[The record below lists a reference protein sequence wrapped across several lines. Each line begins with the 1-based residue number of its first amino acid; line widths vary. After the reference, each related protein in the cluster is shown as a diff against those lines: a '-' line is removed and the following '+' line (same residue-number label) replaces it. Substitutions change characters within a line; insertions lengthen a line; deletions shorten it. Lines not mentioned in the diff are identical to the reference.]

1 MESDFSSLHR
11 KCLMPPM
18 SVLDT
23 FHIQDGRCIVVFAYD
38 VGASIQIDEAEQ
50 LITATK
56 ERGRIKRKRPAPEY
70 FDYHP
75 LPLRITQELDSISLG
90 ANHTLRT
97 VETVLYD
104 FGAIMVTYQIP
115 LAGPF
120 ASLLPLSEALYENP
134 QLLEG
139 TFRHVQ
145 SLLTTLG
152 PAIEKPNI
160 SEFVE
165 DYAIFHIF
173 STQPALNLS
182 QFVQQYG
189 TLLSQILRCED
200 QPLSEQEIHDATTSQ
215 IAFGTQD
222 LTLID
227 WNAALM
233 IGQEMDDVRA
243 VLEFA
248 NVELVERRF
257 LDHQLDEALDEA
269 YGALTQERRH
279 GFRWPGSS
287 DANLRRIA
295 RMQVDSAIL
304 FERVTNTLK
313 LFGDQYLARVSR
325 LTSQRFHLQSWD
337 TSILRKLNT
346 LDNLYDKMA
355 GQTGNQRMEIL
366 EWIII
371 ILIAI
376 SILLPFIPGFPGY

>member
-1 MESDFSSLHR
+1 
-11 KCLMPPM
+11 M
-18 SVLDT
+18 SAPNN
-23 FHIQDGRCIVVFAYD
+23 FHIRDGRCIVVFAYD
-38 VGASIQIDEAEQ
+38 VGASIRIEEAEQ
-50 LITATK
+50 RITATK
-56 ERGRIKRKRPAPEY
+56 QRGRIKRKRPAPEY

-75 LPLRITQELDSISLG
+75 LPLRITQEREPISLG
-90 ANHTLRT
+90 THHTLRT

-120 ASLLPLSEALYENP
+120 ASLLPLSEVLYENL

-139 TFRHVQ
+139 TLRHVQ
-145 SLLTTLG
+145 ALLTTLG
-152 PAIEKPNI
+152 PAIEKPNL
-160 SEFVE
+160 SEFAE

-173 STQPALNLS
+173 STQPALDLS
-182 QFVQQYG
+182 QFVSQHG
-189 TLLSQILRCED
+189 PLLSQILRCED
-200 QPLSEQEIHDATTSQ
+200 QPLSEQEIRDATTSQ

-233 IGQEMDDVRA
+233 IGEEMDDVLA

-269 YGALTQERRH
+269 YGALTQETRH

-295 RMQVDSAIL
+295 GMQVDSALL

-325 LTSQRFHLQSWD
+325 LASQRFHLQSWD
-337 TSILRKLNT
+337 TSILRKLDT

-355 GQTGNQRMEIL
+355 GQTVNRRMEIL

-376 SILLPFIPGFPGY
+376 SIILPFVPGFPGY

>member
-1 MESDFSSLHR
+1 
-11 KCLMPPM
+11 M
-18 SVLDT
+18 STMGVLDT
-23 FHIQDGRCIVVFAYD
+23 FHIQDGRCIAIFAYD

-75 LPLRITQELDSISLG
+75 APLRITEELQSISLG
-90 ANHTLRT
+90 THCTLPT

-115 LAGPF
+115 LTGPF

-152 PAIEKPNI
+152 SAIEKPNI

-182 QFVQQYG
+182 HFVEQYG

-200 QPLSEQEIHDATTSQ
+200 QPLSAQEIHDATTSQ

-269 YGALTQERRH
+269 YGALTQEHRH

-325 LTSQRFHLQSWD
+325 LASQRFHLQSWD
-337 TSILRKLNT
+337 ASILRKLNT

>member
-1 MESDFSSLHR
+1 MVAPEY
-11 KCLMPPM
+11 
-18 SVLDT
+18 

-38 VGASIQIDEAEQ
+38 VGASIQIEEAEQ

-75 LPLRITQELDSISLG
+75 PPLRITQELEPTSLG
-90 ANHTLRT
+90 THQTLRT

-104 FGAIMVTYQIP
+104 FGAIMVTYRIP

-120 ASLLPLSEALYENP
+120 ASLLPLSERLYENP

-139 TFRHVQ
+139 THRHVQ
-145 SLLTTLG
+145 SLLNTLG
-152 PAIEKPNI
+152 PAVEKPDL
-160 SEFVE
+160 SPFVE

-173 STQPALNLS
+173 SAQPALELS
-182 QFVQQYG
+182 QFVNQHG
-189 TLLSQILRCED
+189 AFLSQILRCEG
-200 QPLSEQEIHDATTSQ
+200 QSLSDQEIRDATTAQ
-215 IAFGTQD
+215 IAFGKQD

-233 IGQEMDDVRA
+233 LGQEMDDVQA
-243 VLEFA
+243 VLEFV

-269 YGALTQERRH
+269 YGALTQENRDR
-279 GFRWPGSS
+279 FRWPGSL

-295 RMQVDSAIL
+295 RLQMDSAIL

-313 LFGDQYLARVSR
+313 LFGDQYLARVYR
-325 LTSQRFHLQSWD
+325 LASQRFHLQSWD
-337 TSILRKLNT
+337 TSILRKLDT
-346 LDNLYDKMA
+346 LDNLYEKMA
-355 GQTGNQRMEIL
+355 GQTTNRRMEIL

-376 SILLPFIPGFPGY
+376 SILLPFIPGFPGH

>member
-1 MESDFSSLHR
+1 MNSPEG
-11 KCLMPPM
+11 
-18 SVLDT
+18 
-23 FHIQDGRCIVVFAYD
+23 FHILDGKCVVVFAYD
-38 VGASIQIDEAEQ
+38 VGASIQIEEADQ
-50 LITATK
+50 LITATKEK

-75 LPLRITQELDSISLG
+75 PPLRITQELEPVTIG
-90 ANHTLRT
+90 THQTLRT

-104 FGAIMVTYQIP
+104 FGAIMVIYQIP

-120 ASLLPLSEALYENP
+120 ATLLPLSEGLYENP
-134 QLLEG
+134 QLLEKSH
-139 TFRHVQ
+139 RHVQ
-145 SLLTTLG
+145 SLLKTLG
-152 PAIEKPNI
+152 TAVEKPDI
-160 SEFVE
+160 ADFVE

-173 STQPALNLS
+173 STQPALDLPQLINHHGP
-182 QFVQQYG
+182 F
-189 TLLSQILRCED
+189 LSQILRCES
-200 QPLSEQEIHDATTSQ
+200 QPLSEQEIRDATTAQ
-215 IAFGTQD
+215 IAFGKQD

-233 IGQEMDDVRA
+233 IGQEMDDVQA
-243 VLEFA
+243 VLEFV

-269 YGALTQERRH
+269 YAALTQENRDR
-279 GFRWPGSS
+279 FRWPGSL

-295 RMQVDSAIL
+295 RLQMDSAIL

-313 LFGDQYLARVSR
+313 LFGDQYLARVYR
-325 LTSQRFHLQSWD
+325 LAGQRFHLQSWD

-346 LDNLYDKMA
+346 LDNMYDKMA
-355 GQTGNQRMEIL
+355 GQTGNRRMEIL

-371 ILIAI
+371 ILIAV

>member
-1 MESDFSSLHR
+1 
-11 KCLMPPM
+11 MPPM

-23 FHIQDGRCIVVFAYD
+23 LHIQDGRCIVVFAYD
-38 VGASIQIDEAEQ
+38 VGASIQIDEAQ
-50 LITATK
+50 QVITATK

-70 FDYHP
+70 FDFHP
-75 LPLRITQELDSISLG
+75 PPLRITQELEPISLG
-90 ANHTLRT
+90 PDHTLPT
-97 VETVLYD
+97 IETVLYD
-104 FGAIMVTYQIP
+104 FGAVMVTYQIP

-120 ASLLPLSEALYENP
+120 ASLLPLSEVLYENP

-173 STQPALNLS
+173 STQPALDLS
-182 QFVQQYG
+182 QFVKQHG

-200 QPLSEQEIHDATTSQ
+200 QPLSDQEIHDATTSQ

-269 YGALTQERRH
+269 YGALTQETRH

>member
-1 MESDFSSLHR
+1 MI
-11 KCLMPPM
+11 PPGN
-18 SVLDT
+18 
-23 FHIQDGRCIVVFAYD
+23 FHIQDGRCIAVFAYD
-38 VGASIQIDEAEQ
+38 VGASIQIEEAEQ
-50 LITATK
+50 RITAIK

-75 LPLRITQELDSISLG
+75 PPLRITQELEPISLG
-90 ANHTLRT
+90 AHHTLRT
-97 VETVLYD
+97 VDTVLYD
-104 FGAIMVTYQIP
+104 FGALMVTYQIP

-120 ASLLPLSEALYENP
+120 ASLLPLSEVLYENV

-139 TFRHVQ
+139 TFLHIQ
-145 SLLTTLG
+145 SLMNTLG

-160 SEFVE
+160 SELVE

-173 STQPALNLS
+173 STQPALDLS
-182 QFVQQYG
+182 EFVNQHA

-200 QPLSEQEIHDATTSQ
+200 QPLSDQEIHDATTSQ

-269 YGALTQERRH
+269 YGTLTQEQRNR
-279 GFRWPGSS
+279 FRWPGSS

-337 TSILRKLNT
+337 TSILRKLDT
-346 LDNLYDKMA
+346 LDNLYDKMS
-355 GQTGNQRMEIL
+355 GQTGNRRMEIL

>member
-1 MESDFSSLHR
+1 MIA
-11 KCLMPPM
+11 PGN
-18 SVLDT
+18 
-23 FHIQDGRCIVVFAYD
+23 FHIQDGRCIAIFAYD
-38 VGASIQIDEAEQ
+38 VGASIHIEEAEH

-75 LPLRITQELDSISLG
+75 PPLRITQELESISLG
-90 ANHTLRT
+90 THCTLPT
-97 VETVLYD
+97 VETVFYD

-120 ASLLPLSEALYENP
+120 ASLLHLSEALYENV
-134 QLLEG
+134 QLLEN
-139 TFRHVQ
+139 TLRHVQ
-145 SLLTTLG
+145 SILTTLG
-152 PAIEKPNI
+152 SAIEKPNI

-165 DYAIFHIF
+165 DYTIFHIF
-173 STQPALNLS
+173 STQPALDLS
-182 QFVQQYG
+182 QFVTQHG

-200 QPLSEQEIHDATTSQ
+200 QPLSDQEIRDATTSH

-233 IGQEMDDVRA
+233 IGQEMDDVLA

-269 YGALTQERRH
+269 YGALTQETRQR
-279 GFRWPGSS
+279 FRWPGSS

-325 LTSQRFHLQSWD
+325 LASQRFHLQSWD
-337 TSILRKLNT
+337 SSILRKLNT

>member
-1 MESDFSSLHR
+1 
-11 KCLMPPM
+11 
-18 SVLDT
+18 
-23 FHIQDGRCIVVFAYD
+23 
-38 VGASIQIDEAEQ
+38 
-50 LITATK
+50 
-56 ERGRIKRKRPAPEY
+56 
-70 FDYHP
+70 
-75 LPLRITQELDSISLG
+75 
-90 ANHTLRT
+90 
-97 VETVLYD
+97 VLYD

-120 ASLLPLSEALYENP
+120 AALLPLSEVLYENP

-139 TFRHVQ
+139 SLRHVQ
-145 SLLTTLG
+145 SLLETLG
-152 PAIEKPNI
+152 PAVEKPDL
-160 SEFVE
+160 STFVE
-165 DYAIFHIF
+165 DYVIFHIF
-173 STQPALNLS
+173 SMEPALDLS
-182 QFVQQYG
+182 HFVNQHAAF
-189 TLLSQILRCED
+189 LSQILRCEA
-200 QPLSEQEIHDATTSQ
+200 QPLSDQEIRDATSTQ
-215 IAFGTQD
+215 IAFGAQD

-233 IGQEMDDVRA
+233 IGQEMDDVLA

-248 NVELVERRF
+248 NVELVERRL

-269 YGALTQERRH
+269 YGTLTQESRH

-287 DANLRRIA
+287 DVNLRRIA
-295 RMQVDSAIL
+295 GMQVDSAIL

-325 LTSQRFHLQSWD
+325 LASQRFHLQSWD
-337 TSILRKLNT
+337 TSILRKLDT

-355 GQTGNQRMEIL
+355 GQTGNRRMEIL

>member
-1 MESDFSSLHR
+1 MIE
-11 KCLMPPM
+11 PN
-18 SVLDT
+18 T

-38 VGASIQIDEAEQ
+38 VGASIHIDEAEQ
-50 LITATK
+50 RITATK

-75 LPLRITQELDSISLG
+75 PPLRITQELEPISLG
-90 ANHTLRT
+90 AHHTLRT
-97 VETVLYD
+97 VDTVLYD
-104 FGAIMVTYQIP
+104 FGALMVTYQIP

-120 ASLLPLSEALYENP
+120 ASLLPLSEVLYENA

-139 TFRHVQ
+139 TFLHIQ
-145 SLLTTLG
+145 SLLNTLG
-152 PAIEKPNI
+152 PVIEKPNI
-160 SEFVE
+160 SELVE

-173 STQPALNLS
+173 STQPALDLS
-182 QFVQQYG
+182 QFVKQHG
-189 TLLSQILRCED
+189 MLLSQILRCED
-200 QPLSEQEIHDATTSQ
+200 QPLSEQEIRDATTSQ

-227 WNAALM
+227 WNATLM

-269 YGALTQERRH
+269 YAALTQESRH

-287 DANLRRIA
+287 DVNLRRIA
-295 RMQVDSAIL
+295 GMQVDSAIL

-325 LTSQRFHLQSWD
+325 LASQRFHLQSWD
-337 TSILRKLNT
+337 TSILRKLDT

-355 GQTGNQRMEIL
+355 GQTGNRRMEIL

>member
-1 MESDFSSLHR
+1 
-11 KCLMPPM
+11 MPPTTEP
-18 SVLDT
+18 DA

-50 LITATK
+50 RITATK

-75 LPLRITQELDSISLG
+75 PPLRITQELEPIRLG
-90 ANHTLRT
+90 AHHTLRT
-97 VETVLYD
+97 VDTVLYD
-104 FGAIMVTYQIP
+104 FGALMVTYQIP

-120 ASLLPLSEALYENP
+120 ASLLPLSEVLYENA

-139 TFRHVQ
+139 TFLHIQ
-145 SLLTTLG
+145 SLLNTLG

-160 SEFVE
+160 SELVE

-173 STQPALNLS
+173 STQPALDLS
-182 QFVQQYG
+182 KFVKQHS

-200 QPLSEQEIHDATTSQ
+200 QPLSEQEICDATTSQ

-227 WNAALM
+227 WNASLM

-269 YGALTQERRH
+269 YAALTQETRH

-287 DANLRRIA
+287 DVNLRRIA
-295 RMQVDSAIL
+295 GMQVDSAIL

-325 LTSQRFHLQSWD
+325 LASQRFHLQSWD
-337 TSILRKLNT
+337 TSILRKLDT

-355 GQTGNQRMEIL
+355 GQTGNRRMEIL

>member
-1 MESDFSSLHR
+1 MI
-11 KCLMPPM
+11 PPEG
-18 SVLDT
+18 
-23 FHIQDGRCIVVFAYD
+23 FHIQDGRCVVVFAYD
-38 VGASIQIDEAEQ
+38 VGASIQIEEADR

-56 ERGRIKRKRPAPEY
+56 ERGRIKRKRPTPEY

-75 LPLRITQELDSISLG
+75 PPLRVTQELEPVSLG
-90 ANHTLRT
+90 AHQTIRTL
-97 VETVLYD
+97 ETVLYD
-104 FGAIMVTYQIP
+104 FGAIMVTFQIP

-134 QLLEG
+134 QLLEVSH
-139 TFRHVQ
+139 RHVQ
-145 SLLTTLG
+145 SLLKTLG
-152 PAIEKPNI
+152 PAVEKPDL
-160 SEFVE
+160 SAFVE

-173 STQPALNLS
+173 STQPALDLS
-182 QFVQQYG
+182 QFLLQYG
-189 TLLSQILRCED
+189 AFLSQILRCES
-200 QPLSEQEIHDATTSQ
+200 QLLSEQEIRDATATQ
-215 IAFGTQD
+215 VTFGKHD

-233 IGQEMDDVRA
+233 LGQEMDDVQA
-243 VLEFA
+243 VLEFV

-269 YGALTQERRH
+269 YGALTQENRDR
-279 GFRWPGSS
+279 FRWPGTL

-295 RMQVDSAIL
+295 RLQMDSAIL

-313 LFGDQYLARVSR
+313 LFGDQYLARVYR
-325 LTSQRFHLQSWD
+325 LASQRFHLQSWD

-346 LDNLYDKMA
+346 LDNLYEKMA
-355 GQTGNQRMEIL
+355 GQTTNRRMEIL

>member
-1 MESDFSSLHR
+1 
-11 KCLMPPM
+11 MPPM
-18 SVLDT
+18 IAPGN
-23 FHIQDGRCIVVFAYD
+23 FHIQDGRCIAVFAYD
-38 VGASIQIDEAEQ
+38 VGASIHIEEAEQ
-50 LITATK
+50 RITAVK

-75 LPLRITQELDSISLG
+75 APLRITEELQSISLG
-90 ANHTLRT
+90 THCTLRT

-120 ASLLPLSEALYENP
+120 ASLLPLSEALYENV
-134 QLLEG
+134 QLLEN
-139 TFRHVQ
+139 TLRHVQ

-152 PAIEKPNI
+152 SAIEKPNI

-165 DYAIFHIF
+165 DYTIFHIF
-173 STQPALNLS
+173 STQPVLDLS
-182 QFVQQYG
+182 QFVNQHG

-200 QPLSEQEIHDATTSQ
+200 QPLSDQEIRDATTSQ

-233 IGQEMDDVRA
+233 IGQEMDDVLA

-257 LDHQLDEALDEA
+257 LDHQLDEALDDA
-269 YGALTQERRH
+269 YGALTQETRH
-279 GFRWPGSS
+279 RFRWPGSS

-325 LTSQRFHLQSWD
+325 LVSQRFHLQSWD
-337 TSILRKLNT
+337 ASILRKLNT